1 VSSRCGSGVPATD
14 PFRSALVQSARR
26 VQVLIE
32 KGADYYASDRSDFLD
47 WVGGKFGRVLDVGC
61 GAGANASWYRDHG
74 AREIVGVELHP
85 TSAAQAETVLDRVV
99 CEPIETAIPKL
110 EGSFDLI
117 ICADVLEH
125 LVDPWSVVHDLGAV
139 ASASTVLAVSLPNI
153 RFLPALL
160 RIAIGRGF
168 EYEES
173 GIFDATHLRF
183 FTRRDADL
191 MLRRGGWLPERWGAP
206 TFARLGAVRR
216 LAQRLTRGRSDGWLA
231 RQMYVIARP
240 ARRG

>member
-1 VSSRCGSGVPATD
+1 M
-14 PFRSALVQSARR
+14 
-26 VQVLIE
+26 LIE
-32 KGADYYASDRSDFLD
+32 KAADYYSSDRSDFLD
-47 WVGGKFGRVLDVGC
+47 WVGGTFDRVLDVGC

-74 AREIVGVELHP
+74 AREVVGVEVHP
-85 TSAAQAETVLDRVV
+85 TSAAQAETALDRVI
-99 CEPIETAIPKL
+99 CGPIETAIPRL

-117 ICADVLEH
+117 VCADVLEH
-125 LVDPWSVVHDLGAV
+125 LVDPWSVVRELGAV
-139 ASASTVLAVSLPNI
+139 ASPSTALAVSMPNI

-160 RIAIGRGF
+160 RIAFGRGF

-191 MLRRGGWLPERWGAP
+191 LLRRGGWVPQRWGAP
-206 TFARLGAVRR
+206 AFERLGSVRR
-216 LAQRLTRGRSDGWLA
+216 LAQRLTRGRSDEWLA